1 MAKRSSPSDAVAK
14 ALELYRLYY
23 VEGQRQPS
31 YLAELYRLLDGF
43 EIREADTYY
52 RLVRPM
58 VLQEEV
64 RRPPAPAPVAAPVA
78 DLASRARPPYRLV
91 VPDPT
96 QP

>member
-1 MAKRSSPSDAVAK
+1 LAKPSSPSDAVAK

-31 YLAELYRLLDGF
+31 YLAELYRLIEGL
-43 EIREADTYY
+43 EIREADQYY

-58 VLQEEV
+58 VLQEEA
-64 RRPPAPAPVAAPVA
+64 RRPPAPVPVAAPVG
-78 DLASRARPPYRLV
+78 DLKSQARPPYRLV

-96 QP
+96 RP